1 MTTVWSAEAD
11 ARARASYLEDL
22 ATLLWPPPAAVT
34 IGRSGA
40 VRQSARPATAQQAE
54 QATAQPGAVP
64 HGKATRGAARQNTVP
79 CGTEEYLIVPHAGHP
94 RLLVPA
100 GRRAAAAAVTGF
112 HPGRSARARLLS
124 HGLAAALRT
133 GTGHAILRD
142 RLTVRDASDTFRSYL
157 ATIMGGGLAIAV
169 HIGPARANRKPVAQL
184 IGPGGDTIG
193 YAKMGAGELT
203 CDLVRAEDAA
213 LRLLSETRLATVR
226 VPRVRHRGQWRG
238 AEILVLEPLPT
249 GRATRAGR
257 PLRSAAML
265 EVAAI
270 GGLRRGA
277 LTGSP
282 YLQDLRR
289 GLTALGDRGA
299 PFTRCLETLAAR
311 AGGTV
316 LAFGAW
322 HGDWTQWNIAPHRG
336 TLLAWDWERF
346 ATGVPV
352 GFDALHFHLQEAIT
366 ARHEPPGQAVA
377 GTFLASPQIVQP
389 FGILGGSSYDGAGG
403 QRAAKLTAALYL
415 LHIARRYLEDRQ
427 DEAGAHLG
435 RPAQWLLPGLNAA
448 VEAL

>member
-1 MTTVWSAEAD
+1 VTTVWSAEAD

-22 ATLLWPPPAAVT
+22 ATLLWPPPAIVT
-34 IGRSGA
+34 IGRGG
-40 VRQSARPATAQQAE
+40 TAQ
-54 QATAQPGAVP
+54 QATAQPATGPQTTAPQTTAPPTGVP
-64 HGKATRGAARQNTVP
+64 HSKARFCTEE
-79 CGTEEYLIVPHAGHP
+79 GTEEYVIVPHARHP

-133 GTGHAILRD
+133 GTGQAILRD
-142 RLTVRDASDTFRSYL
+142 RLTVHDAADTLRSYL
-157 ATIMGGGLAIAV
+157 AGVMGRGLAIAV
-169 HIGPARANRKPVAQL
+169 HIGPARANRKPVVQL
-184 IGPGGDTIG
+184 IGPDGDTIG
-193 YAKMGAGELT
+193 YAKMGVGGLT
-203 CDLVRAEDAA
+203 CDLVRSEDAA
-213 LRLLSETRLATVR
+213 LRLLSETRLSAVR

-249 GRATRAGR
+249 RRAARARGS
-257 PLRSAAML
+257 LRSAAML

-270 GGLRRGA
+270 GGLQRRA

-289 GLTALGDRGA
+289 GLAALADRGA
-299 PFTRCLETLAAR
+299 PLARSLDRLTAR

-322 HGDWTQWNIAPHRG
+322 HGDWTQWNMAPYRG

-366 ARHEPPGQAVA
+366 ARHEPPGQAVT
-377 GTFLASPQIVQP
+377 GTFLAAPQIVQP
-389 FGILGGSSYDGAGG
+389 FSSLGGTSYDGARG

-415 LHIARRYLEDRQ
+415 LQIARRYLEDRQ
-427 DEAGAHLG
+427 DDAGAHLG